1 MECQNRAR
9 KTSLPARFE
18 HFNLDDDS
26 TDALDVAAGECSSNA
41 TLQNEAQDASITQA
55 SVPTMHRATRG
66 RKFPCQKC
74 GRCFDSRLK
83 RTKHQFTHTGAASS
97 TSSLECTKC
106 QRTFS
111 SRLTLV
117 EHQAWHESRMLYS
130 CPTCNR
136 QFRQNTGLWRH
147 LRTHD
152 PDAPK
157 RRYPCAQCGK
167 DFARLDYLKEH
178 LASHDESRKGRFVCD
193 ICQRSFFQSSD
204 LSRHRQTHNSERR
217 FECSICK
224 RGFLNS
230 SSLKRHEKEH
240 DPAQRTPCPECGA
253 TFKRPCQLKDHIV
266 RYHGDA
272 ALLKLLAP
280 KKRLIQSASAL
291 KMDRKQTSKPLLQH
305 DDNSVLQRNG
315 HDTIGGVQSRLEA
328 EKDCLL
334 RERLTARV
342 DVVPASDLQICDRP
356 EMNGNTS
363 WLPEQH
369 TSSGKTMA
377 SGSSSAPLGDG
388 STQSEKPTKQTP
400 TAVVSN
406 PAGSPTLQGNGCAE
420 TEAVDQGDILQRSLR
435 VLPIE
440 CIEGDLSS
448 GLGIEPETSF
458 VSHPDF
464 GSQAYYDWLSGFTS
478 ACNLATLPLDTEM
491 FTKVTQVLKTISD
504 ALATPSG
511 VLTCRE
517 NFRVLLGILEDLQ
530 RAVGSHLNFV
540 LETLQPSQPT

>member
-1 MECQNRAR
+1 M
-9 KTSLPARFE
+9 PARFE
-18 HFNLDDDS
+18 NFYLEDDS
-26 TDALDVAAGECSSNA
+26 SDALDVAAEEERRSNA
-41 TLQNEAQDASITQA
+41 TLQNEAEDVSVTQPSMPA
-55 SVPTMHRATRG
+55 VHKATRG

-83 RTKHQFTHTGAASS
+83 RMKHQFTHTGAASS
-97 TSSLECTKC
+97 ASSLDCAKC

-111 SRLTLV
+111 SRLALV

-130 CPTCNR
+130 CPTCGR

-147 LRTHD
+147 LRTHK

-157 RRYPCAQCGK
+157 QRYPCPQCGK
-167 DFARLDYLKEH
+167 DFARPYYLKAH
-178 LASHDESRKGRFVCD
+178 LASHDESYKSRFVCD
-193 ICQRSFFQSSD
+193 ICQRSFFQRSD
-204 LSRHRQTHNSERR
+204 LSRHQQTHNSERC

-224 RGFLNS
+224 RGFVNLS
-230 SSLKRHEKEH
+230 SFKRHEKEH
-240 DPAQRTPCPECGA
+240 DTAQGTPCPECGA
-253 TFKRPCQLKDHIV
+253 TFKRPYQLKEHVV

-272 ALLKLLAP
+272 ALLKLLAL
-280 KKRLIQSASAL
+280 KKRFNRSASAL
-291 KMDRKQTSKPLLQH
+291 KIDRNQASKPQLQH
-305 DDNSVLQRNG
+305 HADNVLQRNG
-315 HDTIGGVQSRLEA
+315 HNAIGGVQGRLEGR
-328 EKDCLL
+328 KDYLL

-342 DVVPASDLQICDRP
+342 DVAPASDLQICDRP
-356 EMNGNTS
+356 EINEYPS
-363 WLPEQH
+363 RLQEQH
-369 TSSGKTMA
+369 TSSGKATMA
-377 SGSSSAPLGDG
+377 SGSSGVQLGG
-388 STQSEKPTKQTP
+388 GTTLSEKPTEQALTE
-400 TAVVSN
+400 VGSN
-406 PAGSPTLQGNGCAE
+406 PASLPTLQGNGCAE
-420 TEAVDQGDILQRSLR
+420 TGPVDQGDILQRSLR

-440 CIEGDLSS
+440 CIEGDLGG
-448 GLGIEPETSF
+448 GLGTEPETSF

-491 FTKVTQVLKTISD
+491 FIKVTQVLKTISD

-530 RAVGSHLNFV
+530 RVVGSHLNFV